1 MSYFMYL
8 IYFWPVLSGMRD
20 LPLPG
25 IELVSLQWKHEVLTA
40 GPLGKS
46 PVIALLLKLKLSHFE
61 ARQPS
66 LMATKSFQNDLCSFS
81 LKNAA

>member
-46 PVIALLLKLKLSHFE
+46 CVMFQIPHIRGIIGCLS
-61 ARQPS
+61 
-66 LMATKSFQNDLCSFS
+66 L
-81 LKNAA
+81 